1 MDMVGNTVML
11 LACFIQR
18 VDMHADLTE
27 ITHVMEE
34 LMANLY
40 RAGMPLGYR

>member
-1 MDMVGNTVML
+1 MDMVDNMVML

-18 VDMHADLTE
+18 VDMHADLPA
-27 ITHVMEE
+27 IAHVMEE

-40 RAGMPLGYR
+40 SDDMPLGYR